1 MTFSMSGLEGGW
13 DYNRFDLYEK
23 KGKKEDCPKCEGAC
37 HCDEPV
43 NEAMDPVGKEDGDVN
58 NDGKKDSSDKY
69 LMKRRAAI
77 AKAMKKEEVM
87 AEGDFPKDAPSIKDA
102 KPAKKTD
109 VKYDSH
115 MKVMAPQVNKEEVE
129 LEEGSCGSKG
139 YQEGG
144 VVGYQKGG
152 EVKSNKKDKKMSVY
166 KSMKEAYAEMYG
178 VEEGYKKFPH
188 AKVQDQA
195 AMKPDTAKG
204 EKQARKLDTVRK
216 ATKMFPGEVK
226 DMVKGR
232 EMDNKKKG
240 LERRFNAPS
249 ADGAETKKMKN
260 KAYKLE
266 NQRRQDLNK
275 RYGPKKEEFEAW
287 LSELPDEVTIFTEE
301 ELFNIFES
309 RLEE

>member
-1 MTFSMSGLEGGW
+1 MTFSMSGVEDGW
-13 DYNRFDLYEK
+13 SYNRFDIYEK
-23 KGKKEDCPKCEGAC
+23 RNKKEDCPKCGDDEC
-37 HCDEPV
+37 ECDEPV
-43 NEAMDPVGKEDGDVN
+43 KEGLDPVGKEDADIN

-69 LMKRRAAI
+69 LLNRRKAI
-77 AKAMKKEEVM
+77 GKAMKKEETEVVS
-87 AEGDFPKDAPSIKDA
+87 EGDFPKDAPSIKD
-102 KPAKKTD
+102 KKEEKKID
-109 VKYDSH
+109 VKYDPH
-115 MKVMAPQVNKEEVE
+115 MKVMAPQVKKE
-129 LEEGSCGSKG
+129 S
-139 YQEGG
+139 YTAQ
-144 VVGYQKGG
+144 Y
-152 EVKSNKKDKKMSVY
+152 M
-166 KSMKEAYAEMYG
+166 
-178 VEEGYKKFPH
+178 EGYKKLPD
-188 AKVQDQA
+188 AKMQDKA
-195 AMKPDTAKG
+195 AMKPDTARG
-204 EKQARKLDTVRK
+204 ESQARKMDTVRK
-216 ATKMFPGEVK
+216 ATKLFPGEVK

-301 ELFNIFES
+301 ELFGIFES